1 MKKKILDYS
10 LVFSSVFVFIIYM
23 SVAICCYFMFGRYIQ
38 DNMLLSYP
46 YTSTLMTAVRFM
58 YTIVI
63 LLSYPAVLYPIRA
76 MILDY
81 LKVTPQH
88 KKYNLAFYI
97 TTLCITIISTGISM
111 GVPSIVEI
119 LNFAASIFGI
129 GIYFVLPILSF
140 WYLPHVRY
148 TSRAL

>member
-1 MKKKILDYS
+1 
-10 LVFSSVFVFIIYM
+10 
-23 SVAICCYFMFGRYIQ
+23 
-38 DNMLLSYP
+38 
-46 YTSTLMTAVRFM
+46 
-58 YTIVI
+58 
-63 LLSYPAVLYPIRA
+63 
-76 MILDY
+76 
-81 LKVTPQH
+81 
-88 KKYNLAFYI
+88 
-97 TTLCITIISTGISM
+97 M

>member
-81 LKVTPQH
+81 LKVTP
-88 KKYNLAFYI
+88 
-97 TTLCITIISTGISM
+97 
-111 GVPSIVEI
+111 
-119 LNFAASIFGI
+119 
-129 GIYFVLPILSF
+129 
-140 WYLPHVRY
+140 
-148 TSRAL
+148 